1 MRYLLIASTLLI
13 FSISSGLASEN
24 SHPLDPLTW
33 QEHWTTLEVLRK
45 AGHVD
50 SSTTFMQIR
59 LQQQPKA
66 QVWKWKPGEKRSR
79 AAFVVLRNKGDSLE
93 AVVDLNKEKLYSITP
108 IENAHT
114 MWIAQD
120 FGAGVKA
127 AMGHPDFIRSMK
139 KRGIEDFTFLNCITI
154 PPGYFGTE
162 KEQDKRLGHLRCN
175 MPIGVR
181 NTWPRQIEG
190 LTVVVDMD
198 SGEVLEVIDDGASK
212 LHDTTADFDLD
223 SFETLRDVPGPIR
236 IDQPDGPG
244 FDINGHQ
251 ISWQNWKFHVRV
263 DQRTG
268 TTISVVRYTDQGEDR
283 PIIYQAHL
291 SEIFVPYMDPD
302 FAWHAR
308 NFIDAGEFSASG
320 IFKPLLKGQDCP
332 EYALYMNSLNTG
344 SNGRPTTIKNALCI
358 FERDQG
364 DPAWRHLENNNT
376 ASRPKRDLVVRSAA
390 VIGNYD
396 YLLDWT
402 FQQDGSV
409 VAAVGATGIVEVKMS
424 PQRDAS
430 IVAKSKQSKA
440 AADAYGRFIDPH
452 IIGVNHDHYFSF
464 RIDLDID
471 GANNNFVLDR
481 LVQQKLEGERRK
493 SIWVKKSSVITS
505 EAYAKLNIDLSQP
518 SLWRVHSQ
526 ARKNH
531 VGYPT
536 SYQLRPGRN
545 AITLLSEDDYPRR
558 RAGFID
564 HHLWVTPHAPDE
576 RYAAGEY
583 PTLSEPGEGL
593 PAFTKDNRSIKDTDI
608 VLWHT
613 ISMHHLVRAEDW
625 PVMPVLWHSFELRP
639 FDFFNGNPAMDLPP
653 DR

>member
-13 FSISSGLASEN
+13 FSISSALASDN
-24 SHPLDPLTW
+24 THPLDPLTW

-66 QVWKWKPGEKRSR
+66 QVWKWKPGEQISR

-127 AMGHPDFIRSMK
+127 AMGHPDFIRAMK

-162 KEQDKRLGHLRCN
+162 KEQGKRLGHLRCN
-175 MPIGVR
+175 MPSGVR

-283 PIIYQAHL
+283 SIIYQAHL

-424 PQRDAS
+424 PQKDAS

>member
-13 FSISSGLASEN
+13 FSISSGLASDN
-24 SHPLDPLTW
+24 THPLDPLTW
-33 QEHWTTLEVLRK
+33 QEHWTTLEVLHK

-66 QVWKWKPGEKRSR
+66 QVWKWKPGKKMGR

-93 AVVDLNKEKLYSITP
+93 AVVDLNKRKLRSITP
-108 IENAHT
+108 IEDAHT
-114 MWIAQD
+114 MWVAQD

-127 AMGHPDFIRSMK
+127 AMSHPDFISAMQ
-139 KRGIEDFTFLNCITI
+139 KRGIEDFTFLSCVTI

-162 KEQDKRLGHLRCN
+162 KEQDKRFGHLRCN
-175 MPIGVR
+175 MPTGVR

-223 SFETLRDVPGPIR
+223 SFGTLRDVPGPIR
-236 IDQPDGPG
+236 INQPDGPG
-244 FDINGHQ
+244 FDIDGHQ

-268 TTISVVRYTDQGEDR
+268 PTVSVVRYTDQGEDR

-344 SNGRPTTIKNALCI
+344 SNGRPTTIKNTLCI

-409 VAAVGATGIVEVKMS
+409 LVAVGATGIVEVKMS
-424 PQRDAS
+424 PQKDAS
-430 IVAKSKQSKA
+430 MVAKNRQSKA

-481 LVQQKLEGERRK
+481 LVQQKLEGDRRK

-505 EAYAKLNIDLSQP
+505 EADAKLNIDLSQP

-545 AITLLSEDDYPRR
+545 AITLLSEDDFPRR

-564 HHLWVTPHAPDE
+564 HHLWVTPHAPNE

-583 PTLSEPGEGL
+583 PTLSEPGKGL

-613 ISMHHLVRAEDW
+613 IGMHHLVRAEDW

>member
-1 MRYLLIASTLLI
+1 MRYLLTASTLLI
-13 FSISSGLASEN
+13 FSISSGLASDN
-24 SHPLDPLTW
+24 KHPLDPLTW

-50 SSTTFMQIR
+50 SSTTFMQVR
-59 LQQQPKA
+59 LQQPPKA
-66 QVWKWKPGEKRSR
+66 QVWKWKPGEEMGR
-79 AAFVVLRNKGDSLE
+79 AAFVVLRNKGDNFE
-93 AVVDLNKEKLYSITP
+93 VVVDLSTRKLRSMTP
-108 IENAHT
+108 IVDAHT
-114 MWIAQD
+114 MWVAQD
-120 FGAGVKA
+120 FGAGVEA
-127 AMGHPDFIRSMK
+127 AMSHPDFISAMK
-139 KRGIEDFTFLNCITI
+139 KRGIEDFTFLSCTTI

-162 KEQDKRLGHLRCN
+162 KEQGKRLGHLRCN
-175 MPIGVR
+175 MPTGVH
-181 NTWPRQIEG
+181 NIWPRQIEG

-198 SGEVLEVIDDGASK
+198 AGEVLEVIDDGASK
-212 LHDTTADFDLD
+212 LHTTTADFDLD
-223 SFETLRDVPGPIR
+223 SIETLRDVPGPIR
-236 IDQPDGPG
+236 INQPDGPG

-283 PIIYQAHL
+283 PIIYQANL

-308 NFIDAGEFSASG
+308 NFIDAGEFSAMG

-332 EYALYMNSLNTG
+332 EYALYINSLNTG
-344 SNGRPTTIKNALCI
+344 SNGRPTTINDTLCI

-409 VAAVGATGIVEVKMS
+409 LVAVGATGIVEVKMS
-424 PQRDAS
+424 PQKDAS
-430 IVAKSKQSKA
+430 IVAKNKQPKA

-481 LVQQKLEGERRK
+481 LVQQKLEGDRRK

-505 EAYAKLNIDLSQP
+505 EADAKLNIDLSQP

-536 SYQLRPGRN
+536 SYQLKPGRN

-564 HHLWVTPHAPDE
+564 HHLWITPYDRDQH
-576 RYAAGEY
+576 YAAGEY
-583 PTLSEPGEGL
+583 PTLSEPGKGL

-613 ISMHHLVRAEDW
+613 VSMHHLVRAEDW
-625 PVMPVLWHSFELRP
+625 PVMPVMWHSFELRP